1 MLRRIIED
9 DLCPALSSPDSELP
23 FMSLVNLAA
32 TLLLAAPTLFAVSV
46 SFAAPALFAT
56 PRAPKSAAIEP
67 ARAPAYPPS
76 TAEAIIQGIY
86 RDRARSEEWFHTNT
100 QSFLA
105 AVQRKDFGERAS
117 LTIGSAEDCDL
128 RVNDGL
134 FRPHHLRVTL
144 RGDSFR
150 VEAVDDSAQFR
161 VAEAG
166 PRDTTVGPGSLAIG
180 KLGMLWGRYH
190 VRLSHQRHP
199 AIILFDGWSKRFSEY
214 RGLKHFPADL
224 KYRFMLP
231 MEVASAPDTIQLAST
246 RGAARPAVR
255 LGWFN
260 FMVGETRCRL
270 AVIRMIEPGL
280 PPDNMAVF
288 FRDATSGKETAALGR
303 YAEVRRLGNSD
314 KYLLDFNL
322 ATNPACAFSDLYNCP
337 VPPRENTLKVA
348 ILAGEKDLGY
358 LTAKK

>member
-1 MLRRIIED
+1 
-9 DLCPALSSPDSELP
+9 
-23 FMSLVNLAA
+23 MSLVNLAA
-32 TLLLAAPTLFAVSV
+32 TALLAAPALFAVSV
-46 SFAAPALFAT
+46 SFAAPADLAT
-56 PRAPKSAAIEP
+56 SSAPKTAAIEP
-67 ARAPAYPPS
+67 ARAPVYPPS

-86 RDRARSEEWFHTNT
+86 HDRGKSEDWFHTNT

-117 LTIGSAEDCDL
+117 LTIGTAEDCDL

-144 RGDSFR
+144 RGDLFL

-161 VAEAG
+161 VGQAE
-166 PRDTTVGPGSLAIG
+166 PRDTTIGPSSLAIG
-180 KLGMLWGRYH
+180 KQGMLWGRYH

-199 AIILFDGWSKRFSEY
+199 AIILFDGWSPRFSEY
-214 RGLKHFPADL
+214 RGLKHFPPDL
-224 KYRFMLP
+224 KYRFMLQ
-231 MEVASAPDTIQLAST
+231 MEHASAPDTIQLAST
-246 RGAARPAVR
+246 RGSARPAVR

-260 FMVGETRCRL
+260 FMVGKTRCRL
-270 AVIRMIEPGL
+270 AVLRMIEPGL

-288 FRDATSGKETAALGR
+288 FRDGTSGKETAALGR
-303 YAEVRRLGNSD
+303 YVEVRRAGASG

-337 VPPRENTLKVA
+337 IPPKENMLKVP

-358 LTAKK
+358 LAAKK

>member
-1 MLRRIIED
+1 
-9 DLCPALSSPDSELP
+9 
-23 FMSLVNLAA
+23 MSLVTLAA
-32 TLLLAAPTLFAVSV
+32 TALLAAHALFAASV
-46 SFAAPALFAT
+46 SFAAPAAHAT
-56 PRAPKSAAIEP
+56 PGAPKAAAVEP
-67 ARAPAYPPS
+67 ARAPVYPPS
-76 TAEAIIQGIY
+76 IAEAIIQGIY
-86 RDRARSEEWFHTNT
+86 RDRGKSEEWFHTNT

-105 AVQRKDFGERAS
+105 AIQRKDFDDHAS
-117 LTIGSAEDCDL
+117 LTIGSAEDCDV

-161 VAEAG
+161 IGEAE
-166 PRDTTVGPGSLAIG
+166 PRDTTVGPNSLAIG
-180 KLGMLWGRYH
+180 KRGMLWGRYNL
-190 VRLSHQRHP
+190 RLSHQGHP
-199 AIILFDGWSKRFSEY
+199 ALILFDGWSNRFHEY

-224 KYRFMLP
+224 SYRFMLP
-231 MEVASAPDTIQLAST
+231 MEAASAPETIHVAST
-246 RGAARPAVR
+246 RGPARPAVR

-260 FMVGETRCRL
+260 FMVGTARCRL
-270 AVIRMIEPGL
+270 AVLRMVEPGL

-303 YAEVRRLGNSD
+303 YLEVRRVGTSE

-337 VPPRENTLKVA
+337 IPPRENTLKVS